1 MENLVLTK
9 INFMNYLDP
18 ATGNQI
24 PREGN
29 VVIPKVVVDKNGNEY
44 QIVEIGSSVFAGYE
58 NLTTITIPDSVTK
71 IEDRAFQDCK
81 SLTSITIPESVT
93 YIGSSAFS
101 RCKSLTSIT
110 IPESVT
116 YINNEVFYGCENLTS
131 ITIPDSVTKIRFG
144 MFAGCENLTS
154 ITIPESV
161 TCIENEAFHGC
172 ENLTSITI
180 SDSVTEIGMDAFYG
194 CSNLTSITIPE
205 SVTCIGDSAFYDCKS
220 LTSITIPDSITEI
233 RNGAF
238 ANCKSL
244 TSITIPESVTY
255 INNEVFYGCENLT
268 SITIPDS
275 VTKIEGYA
283 FSGCSDDLVITYRGH
298 DYIRGNLNMLSEQS
312 DGLGILACMN
322 IMSDAADILGDN
334 SYSPVLMSKLINAEH
349 NGSLEETYE
358 KIKQDFQTIG
368 FYEISSKVDVE
379 AKDRLTTLFK
389 ENATTRGV
397 VPKIIDAL
405 TIASTELGIPE
416 EKIVAAFED
425 RKFRDAVT
433 AMRSCHEGNRFFD
446 VEAALFAMNF
456 DVNTV
461 KNVILENPHKDYAS
475 LLLCEGYQKND
486 EHLLDLAKWIGC
498 HPDVSQDIV
507 KDIVQYRSSIT
518 LDISDNVDTV
528 RAQLS
533 KGEAELEIREIEND
547 YDGFKFSECVCR
559 LPKTEADLGDYKAYI
574 MDGQDPRQVMI
585 GYDTDC
591 CQHYGGAG
599 ETAMMYGLANPDAG
613 FFVIEDKDT
622 GKILAQAEVWE
633 RTTKSGNKQL
643 VFDNIEFADDR
654 QIDQFA
660 PVLAKWCENAPYD
673 KILMGNGYNEM
684 ENSELRHH
692 KGVEPPM
699 TDELYDLFDGDEPYT
714 DADEDCSILKAKG
727 EVEPY
732 LTQAYDR
739 YMKDH
744 QEEHSLFSEPTEEE
758 FEEFRHDEPEQDKFV
773 MVDGVRSEDIE
784 DPVADRDTSDQRED
798 MDQDNDDR
806 DEEDIGD
813 LD

>member
-1 MENLVLTK
+1 MKNLILTRK
-9 INFMNYLDP
+9 NFADFLDP
-18 ATGNQI
+18 VTGKPIQ
-24 PREGN
+24 REGD
-29 VVIPKVVVDKNGNEY
+29 VVIPEVVVDKDGNEY
-44 QIVEIGSSVFAGYE
+44 KIVEIGEDAFYDCES
-58 NLTTITIPDSVTK
+58 LTTITIPDSVTK
-71 IEDRAFQDCK
+71 IGDGA
-81 SLTSITIPESVT
+81 
-93 YIGSSAFS
+93 
-101 RCKSLTSIT
+101 
-110 IPESVT
+110 
-116 YINNEVFYGCENLTS
+116 FYGCENLTS
-131 ITIPDSVTKIRFG
+131 ITIPDGVTKIGNYAFTI
-144 MFAGCENLTS
+144 CENLTS
-154 ITIPESV
+154 ITIPDGV
-161 TCIENEAFHGC
+161 TEIEPSTFRYC
-172 ENLTSITI
+172 ENLTSIEI
-180 SDSVTEIGMDAFYG
+180 PGGVTKIGYKVFSG
-194 CSNLTSITIPE
+194 CS
-205 SVTCIGDSAFYDCKS
+205 
-220 LTSITIPDSITEI
+220 
-233 RNGAF
+233 
-238 ANCKSL
+238 
-244 TSITIPESVTY
+244 
-255 INNEVFYGCENLT
+255 NLT

-275 VTKIEGYA
+275 VTKIGDGA
-283 FSGCSDDLVITYRGH
+283 FQDCENLTSITIPDGVTEIGDYTFYGCSNLTSIEIPDGVTEIEASAFYGCKSLTSIDIPDGVTKIVNGAFADCENLTTITIPDSVTYIGYDTFVDCPDDLVITYRGH
-298 DYIRGNLNMLSEQS
+298 DYTLGNLNMLSEQS
-312 DGLGILACMN
+312 DGLDILACMN

-349 NGSLEETYE
+349 NGSLEKTYE

-389 ENATTRGV
+389 ENTTTRGV

-425 RKFRDAVT
+425 RKFRDAVA

-486 EHLLDLAKWIGC
+486 EHLIDLAKWIGC

-518 LDISDNVDTV
+518 LNISDNVDTV

-533 KGEAELEIREIEND
+533 KGRAMLEIQAIEND
-547 YDGFKFSECVCR
+547 YDGFQFSACVCR

-574 MDGQDPRQVMI
+574 MDTDDPRQVMI

-727 EVEPY
+727 EVESY
-732 LTQAYDR
+732 LTKAYDR

-744 QEEHSLFSEPTEEE
+744 REEHSLFSEPTEDDLEE
-758 FEEFRHDEPEQDKFV
+758 FQHNEPEQDGFV

-784 DPVADRDTSDQRED
+784 DPAVIKDPAVDRDASDQWKD
-798 MDQDNDDR
+798 MDHDCNSR

>member
-1 MENLVLTK
+1 MKNLILTRENFADFLEPSTGKPIPMEG
-9 INFMNYLDP
+9 D
-18 ATGNQI
+18 
-24 PREGN
+24 
-29 VVIPKVVVDKNGNEY
+29 VVIPEVVVDRDGNEY
-44 QIVEIGSSVFAGYE
+44 NTIEIGDDAFAGCENLTSITIPDSVTEIGEYTFQDCESLTSITIPDSVTKIGEWAFQDCE

-71 IEDRAFQDCK
+71 IGDSAFFGCESLTTITIPDSVTEIEEYTFQDCK
-81 SLTSITIPESVT
+81 
-93 YIGSSAFS
+93 
-101 RCKSLTSIT
+101 
-110 IPESVT
+110 
-116 YINNEVFYGCENLTS
+116 NLAS
-131 ITIPDSVTKIRFG
+131 ITIPDSVTKIDVGSFCG
-144 MFAGCENLTS
+144 
-154 ITIPESV
+154 
-161 TCIENEAFHGC
+161 
-172 ENLTSITI
+172 
-180 SDSVTEIGMDAFYG
+180 
-194 CSNLTSITIPE
+194 
-205 SVTCIGDSAFYDCKS
+205 CKS
-220 LTSITIPDSITEI
+220 LTSITIPDSVTYIGQ
-233 RNGAF
+233 GAF
-238 ANCKSL
+238 SGCESL
-244 TSITIPESVTY
+244 TSITIPDNVTE
-255 INNEVFYGCENLT
+255 ISHGAFMGC
-268 SITIPDS
+268 PDD
-275 VTKIEGYA
+275 
-283 FSGCSDDLVITYRGH
+283 FVITYKGY
-298 DYIRGNLNMLSEQS
+298 DYTLGNLHMLSKQS
-312 DGLGILACMN
+312 DGLDILVCMN

-349 NGSLEETYE
+349 NSRLKETYE

-389 ENATTRGV
+389 ENTTTRGV

-405 TIASTELGIPE
+405 TIASTELGISE

-425 RKFRDAVT
+425 RKFRDAVA

-486 EHLLDLAKWIGC
+486 EHLIDLAKWIGY

-507 KDIVQYRSSIT
+507 KGIVQYRSSIT
-518 LDISDNVDTV
+518 LNISDNVDTV

-533 KGEAELEIREIEND
+533 KGEAELEINEIEND

-559 LPKTEADLGDYKAYI
+559 LPKTETDLGDYKAYI
-574 MDGQDPRQVMI
+574 MDADDPRQVMI

-622 GKILAQAEVWE
+622 GKIMAQAEVWE

-732 LTQAYDR
+732 LAKAYDR
-739 YMKDH
+739 YMEDH
-744 QEEHSLFSEPTEEE
+744 QEEHSLFSEPTEEDLKE
-758 FEEFRHDEPEQDKFV
+758 FQHNKPEQGGFV

-784 DPVADRDTSDQRED
+784 NSVRKQENTDWGH
-798 MDQDNDDR
+798 DDHEEPDHY

>member
-1 MENLVLTK
+1 MKNLILTRK
-9 INFMNYLDP
+9 NFADFLDP
-18 ATGNQI
+18 STGKPI
-24 PREGN
+24 PMEGD
-29 VVIPKVVVDKNGNEY
+29 VVIPEVVDDRDGNEY
-44 QIVEIGSSVFAGYE
+44 NIIDIGDDAFA
-58 NLTTITIPDSVTK
+58 
-71 IEDRAFQDCK
+71 
-81 SLTSITIPESVT
+81 
-93 YIGSSAFS
+93 
-101 RCKSLTSIT
+101 
-110 IPESVT
+110 
-116 YINNEVFYGCENLTS
+116 GCENLTS
-131 ITIPDSVTKIRFG
+131 ITIPDSVTEIGEYAFCYCKSLTSITIPDSVTKIG
-144 MFAGCENLTS
+144 DDAFAICENLTSIEIPDSVTEIGASAFRGCTNLTS
-154 ITIPESV
+154 ITIPDSV
-161 TCIENEAFHGC
+161 TKIGDYAFTIC
-172 ENLTSITI
+172 ENLASIEI
-180 SDSVTEIGMDAFYG
+180 PDSVTEIGGYAFYG
-194 CSNLTSITIPE
+194 CSNLTSITIPD
-205 SVTCIGDSAFYDCKS
+205 SVTKIGEWAFFGCES
-220 LTSITIPDSITEI
+220 LTT
-233 RNGAF
+233 
-238 ANCKSL
+238 
-244 TSITIPESVTY
+244 
-255 INNEVFYGCENLT
+255 
-268 SITIPDS
+268 ITIPDS
-275 VTKIEGYA
+275 VTYIGQDA
-283 FSGCSDDLVITYRGH
+283 FSGCPDDFVITYRDH
-298 DYIRGNLNMLSEQS
+298 DYTLDNLYMLSKQS
-312 DGLGILACMN
+312 DGLDILVCMD

-349 NGSLEETYE
+349 NDFLKETYK

-389 ENATTRGV
+389 ENTTTRGV

-425 RKFRDAVT
+425 RKFRDAVA

-456 DVNTV
+456 DVNAV

-486 EHLLDLAKWIGC
+486 EHLLGLAKWIGL
-498 HPDVSQDIV
+498 HPDVSPDLV

-518 LDISDNVDTV
+518 LNISDNVDTV

-574 MDGQDPRQVMI
+574 MDADDPRQVMI

-732 LTQAYDR
+732 LVKAYDR
-739 YMKDH
+739 YMEDH
-744 QEEHSLFSEPTEEE
+744 QEEHSLFSEPTEEDL
-758 FEEFRHDEPEQDKFV
+758 EEFQHDEPKQDGFV

-784 DPVADRDTSDQRED
+784 DPATDRDASDQRED
-798 MDQDNDDR
+798 MDHDNDDR